1 MLVCKVDCNFKRL
14 LSVNNTI
21 FTNKTQTEFAQY
33 VCNYLPPDS
42 KRQCRVAFP
51 SLATASENISA
62 SDLSNNLGNYFSIFI
77 KFPKFTISFF
87 IFLFFYL
94 KIEKISFMR
103 PDQLGKFSFN
113 DSLAIAKALTSKNG
127 EQLSH
132 LMAKSLGANISP
144 SQDISSIASIAS
156 AVPLECLR
164 NTDPSKLSD
173 LISTMDVANMDPFRK
188 GFIAARV

>member
-21 FTNKTQTEFAQY
+21 FTNKTQTEYAQY
-33 VCNYLPPDS
+33 VVNFLPPDS

-51 SLATASENISA
+51 SLATASENINA

-77 KFPKFTISFF
+77 KFPKFHD
-87 IFLFFYL
+87 IFLYL

-113 DSLAIAKALTSKNG
+113 DSLTIAKALTSKNG

-144 SQDISSIASIAS
+144 TQDISSIASIAS